1 MLLGVVLNAGVSCG
15 ERIDQS
21 RLRIVMETLVV
32 NFANGL
38 NGKAAGFLAA
48 FVAAH
53 AVGDDS
59 EATLALE
66 FGRAGGLPI
75 EVRVLVVFALAAY
88 IAQAGYFN
96 SGFHIHAID
105 RQFFTI
111 PIGGVDTMSNDKR
124 ESRLP
129 AGKNE
134 ASLCPG
140 HYRQE

>member
-1 MLLGVVLNAGVSCG
+1 
-15 ERIDQS
+15 
-21 RLRIVMETLVV
+21 METLVV

-38 NGKAAGFLAA
+38 NGEAAGFLAA
-48 FVAAH
+48 FVSTH
-53 AVGDDS
+53 AVCDDS

-66 FGRAGGLPI
+66 FGGAGGLPI

-96 SGFHIHAID
+96 SGFDIHAID
-105 RQFFTI
+105 RQFFII